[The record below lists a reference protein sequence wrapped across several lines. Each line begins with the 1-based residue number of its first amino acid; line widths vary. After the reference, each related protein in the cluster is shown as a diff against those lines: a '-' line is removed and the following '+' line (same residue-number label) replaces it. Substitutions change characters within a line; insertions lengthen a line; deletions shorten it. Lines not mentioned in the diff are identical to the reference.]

1 MSKRVSRMVVRCFPQ
16 ASNFL
21 ASFLGI
27 AVYMCIL
34 LYMYKP
40 SGKHSNGKSSN
51 KNGHLKGT
59 ITELNAVISSTPC
72 LITRVLGIIRRC
84 DDTNSMANTGYK
96 LTKYYKMLK
105 LMSRMYYYIF
115 MFDYGEVYINCAI
128 HSPYIVDPV
137 TLWLNHIN

>member
-1 MSKRVSRMVVRCFPQ
+1 MFTVTPNRCKTCSICHYVNVMFANFHFLGDTIAPKRKMSKRVSRMVVRCFPQ

-21 ASFLGI
+21 ASFFGI

-51 KNGHLKGT
+51 KNWHLKGT

-96 LTKYYKMLK
+96 LTNIIK
-105 LMSRMYYYIF
+105 
-115 MFDYGEVYINCAI
+115 C
-128 HSPYIVDPV
+128 
-137 TLWLNHIN
+137 